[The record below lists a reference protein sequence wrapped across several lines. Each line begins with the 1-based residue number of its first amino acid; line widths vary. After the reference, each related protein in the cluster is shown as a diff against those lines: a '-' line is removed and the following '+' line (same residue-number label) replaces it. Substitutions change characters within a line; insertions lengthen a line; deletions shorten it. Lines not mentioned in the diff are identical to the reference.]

1 VAASLLLRYGRP
13 SRDTRLRYWKPVQ
26 TGIEEDDDTATVRRL
41 ADCSGDEV
49 LDSGVRLERPLSP
62 HLAARLSGV
71 RIDVSSLTALASA
84 QASTDRWVVEGAG
97 GVLVPLDECTFVS
110 DLVKAL
116 GLPAL
121 VVARSSLGTINHTLL
136 TLEALNAR
144 SIPVAGVIMVGSS
157 DRDNREAIET
167 LGRVPVI
174 GELPLLQPL
183 TTDALGRWVASSLDA
198 EGRLERYLT

>member
-1 VAASLLLRYGRP
+1 
-13 SRDTRLRYWKPVQ
+13 VQ

-41 ADCSGDEV
+41 ADCSRDEI

-97 GVLVPLDECTFVS
+97 GVLVPLDERTFVS

-144 SIPVAGVIMVGSS
+144 SIPVAGVIMVGASN
-157 DRDNREAIET
+157 RDNREAIET
-167 LGRVPVI
+167 LGRVPVL

-183 TTDALGRWVASSLDA
+183 TTAALGRWVASGLDA
-198 EGRLERYLT
+198 EGRLEGYLT